1 MCRMSIDIA
10 FQNPTQKVSRNPIFH
25 NLSCKRL
32 MDHASHNPSPK
43 AKGCT
48 NNVDGGN
55 GDLAKQLHVA
65 KEDHEKKWELG
76 QHFPKVGNRKC

>member
-1 MCRMSIDIA
+1 
-10 FQNPTQKVSRNPIFH
+10 
-25 NLSCKRL
+25 
-32 MDHASHNPSPK
+32 MDHASHSPSPK